1 MTARTQ
7 LTPITVTQ
15 DAGIVYTAATTLAS
29 LQAAGAYIAPPAVTV
44 TSGTGTFAPGWT
56 EGSLLLLV
64 NNTTTITETVTIRA
78 TGSGVNVAGTA
89 QTSPYPSNAVFTQG
103 SQGDL
108 TVSLAASSLYM
119 IWPYTSDRFTQPQD
133 SGVIYLDFGASITG
147 FITVFALSSPRLGG
161 IVGA

>member
-7 LTPITVTQ
+7 ITPITVTQ
-15 DAGIVYTAATTLAS
+15 DAGIVYTAGTTLAS

-44 TSGTGTFAPGWT
+44 SAGTGTYAPGWT

-64 NNTTTITETVTIRA
+64 NNTTTITEQVIIR
-78 TGSGVNVAGTA
+78 GSGNGVNVAGTA

-108 TVSLAASSLYM
+108 VFSMAASSLFM
-119 IWPYTSDRFTQPQD
+119 VWPYTSDRFTQPD
-133 SGVIYLDFGASITG
+133 GNIYLDFGASITG
-147 FITVFALSSPRLGG
+147 FITAFALSSPRLGG
-161 IVGA
+161 IVAG

>member
-1 MTARTQ
+1 MARTQ

-29 LQAAGAYIAPPAVTV
+29 LQAAGAYIAPPAVTI
-44 TSGTGTFAPGWT
+44 TSGTGTYAPGWT
-56 EGSLLLLV
+56 QGSLLLLV
-64 NNTTTITETVTIRA
+64 NNTTTITETVVIRGS
-78 TGSGVNVAGTA
+78 GSGVLVSGTS

-108 TVSLAASSLYM
+108 TVSMAASSLYM
-119 IWPYTSDRFTQPQD
+119 IWPYTSDRFTQSD
-133 SGVIYLDFGASITG
+133 GNIYLDFGVSITG